1 MITLRKVLPLIAI
14 LSGAVAYKAVLLA
27 LGAVPFNADEAVVAL
42 MARHIV
48 QGERPWFFYGQAYM
62 GSLDAYLIAGAFRV
76 LGERVLTVR
85 LVQMALFAAVLVTGY
100 SATLR
105 LTGDRRRAL
114 VVVLLLAFPPVLL
127 TLYTTATLGGYGE
140 ALLAG
145 NLLIWWG
152 YRLGRPE
159 TGLGAAAGWGYRLG
173 RPETGLGAA
182 VWWGHRLGRPE
193 TGLGAAVWRGHR
205 LGRPQ
210 TGLGAA
216 AGWGHRL
223 GGEDARRW
231 GRWLAWGLVAGL
243 GFWAFGL
250 VLVYLVPVALWLV
263 GRLRARAWRGY
274 LLAAAGFVVGSLPW
288 WLGNLGRLGVGVA
301 ELAGVAV
308 RSTATA
314 GSFLGNVG
322 ARTFNFVVLG
332 LPAFFG
338 LRFPWSVAGPP
349 LWLAVPA
356 LALYLGALAYALRS
370 PSTRSSS
377 TPSSS
382 THSSPS
388 PPSPRP
394 LLWGVCL
401 ALFLGFVLTPFG
413 GDPSGRYF
421 LPLYL
426 PLFIFTADALVALA
440 ERIRRWAWVLL
451 GAVLAFNLVGTAQ
464 AALHNPPGITTQFEA
479 ITQVEHRYD
488 GALMDLLRAHG
499 GTRGYANYWVTY
511 PIAFLSGE
519 EIILEPRL
527 PYKADLRY
535 TPRDDRYAPY
545 REWVE
550 ASPTVVY
557 VTTHH
562 PLLDGLLRGR
572 FAALGV
578 SFREAQIG
586 DYHVFYDLSRK
597 IVPGELNLPIEE

>member
-1 MITLRKVLPLIAI
+1 MIIHLDGLMTKLRRRWPLVVALIGAMALKGAI
-14 LSGAVAYKAVLLA
+14 LA
-27 LGAVPFNADEAVVAL
+27 LDALPFNADEAVVAL

-159 TGLGAAAGWGYRLG
+159 TGLGAAAGWG
-173 RPETGLGAA
+173 
-182 VWWGHRLGRPE
+182 HRLGR
-193 TGLGAAVWRGHR
+193 
-205 LGRPQ
+205 
-210 TGLGAA
+210 
-216 AGWGHRL
+216 
-223 GGEDARRW
+223 EDARW
-231 GRWLAWGLVAGL
+231 QGLWLAWGLVAGL

-388 PPSPRP
+388 PPSLRP

-451 GAVLAFNLVGTAQ
+451 GAVLAFNLAGTAQ

-562 PLLDGLLRGR
+562 PLLDGLLRER

-597 IVPGELNLPIEE
+597 IVPGELNLPLEE

>member
-1 MITLRKVLPLIAI
+1 MIIHLDGLMTKLRGRWPLVVVLI
-14 LSGAVAYKAVLLA
+14 GALA
-27 LGAVPFNADEAVVAL
+27 LKGVILALDALPFNADEAVVAL

-62 GSLDAYLIAGAFRV
+62 GSLDAYLVAGAFRV

-85 LVQMALFAAVLVTGY
+85 LVQIALFAAVLVTGY
-100 SATLR
+100 GAALR
-105 LTGDRRRAL
+105 LTGDRSTAL

-140 ALLAG
+140 ALLTG

-173 RPETGLGAA
+173 
-182 VWWGHRLGRPE
+182 
-193 TGLGAAVWRGHR
+193 
-205 LGRPQ
+205 
-210 TGLGAA
+210 
-216 AGWGHRL
+216 
-223 GGEDARRW
+223 GEDARRW
-231 GRWLAWGLVAGL
+231 GLWLAWGLVAGL

-288 WLGNLGRLGVGVA
+288 WVGNLGRVGVGVA

-314 GSFLGNVG
+314 GNFWSNVG
-322 ARTFNFVVLG
+322 ARVFNFVVLG
-332 LPAFFG
+332 LPALLG
-338 LRFPWSVAGPP
+338 LRFPWSVQGPP
-349 LWLAVPA
+349 LWLAVPT

-440 ERIRRWAWVLL
+440 GRIRRWAWVLL
-451 GAVLAFNLVGTAQ
+451 GAVLAFNLAGTAQ
-464 AALHNPPGITTQFEA
+464 AALANPPGITTQFEA
-479 ITQVEHRYD
+479 ITQVDHRYD
-488 GALMDLLRAHG
+488 GALMDLLRSHG
-499 GTRGYANYWVTY
+499 GTRGYANYWVAY

-535 TPRDDRYAPY
+535 TSRDDRYAPY

-550 ASPTVVY
+550 VSPTVVY
-557 VTTHH
+557 LTTRH
-562 PLLDGLLRGR
+562 PLLDGLLRER
-572 FAALGV
+572 LTALGV

-597 IVPGELNLPIEE
+597 IVPGELNLPLEE